1 MIDDELRAL
10 MAAEPSPGW
19 RARLHAQVAAER
31 DRARIFVLPRAVL
44 AVAAL
49 VVALAV
55 AAGWPHD
62 PVDRNARPIQ
72 TIEARALPITPLSP
86 VVVPTAIAAH
96 SPTPGVLLHRP
107 ARVQVDPAE
116 ARALRSLF
124 ATAASL
130 PPVDIPA
137 PATAPIVVPQ
147 ISIEPLTHAMSEGD
161 RQ

>member
-1 MIDDELRAL
+1 
-10 MAAEPSPGW
+10 
-19 RARLHAQVAAER
+19 
-31 DRARIFVLPRAVL
+31 VL

-62 PVDRNARPIQ
+62 PVDRNARPMQ